1 MGNRKKRLA
10 KGIES
15 LQEQI
20 ILREGKK
27 VQAEE
32 EGLLELRDYYEKEIA
47 AKKRTLEE
55 KQKILD
61 KQ

>member
-1 MGNRKKRLA
+1 MTKRKKRLN

-20 ILREGKK
+20 ELHEEKK
-27 VQAEE
+27 AKAEE
-32 EGLLELRDYYEKEIA
+32 EGLIELRDYYEKEIS

-55 KQKILD
+55 KQKMLD